1 MKKIINITKKIARD
15 EEGAVLVE
23 YALLVALIA
32 LACIAAI
39 TLLGNEIAALF
50 ERIAAILQAQPPGQG

>member
-1 MKKIINITKKIARD
+1 MNKIINITKKIARD

-32 LACIAAI
+32 LACITAI
-39 TLLGNEIAALF
+39 TLLGTEISALF
-50 ERIAAILQAQPPGQG
+50 TRIADILKAQPPS

>member
-1 MKKIINITKKIARD
+1 MNKIINITKKIARD

-32 LACIAAI
+32 LACITAI
-39 TLLGNEIAALF
+39 TLLGSEISGLF
-50 ERIAAILQAQPPGQG
+50 TRIADILKAQPPS